1 MVKTIPIALIE
12 NVYKTLGVV
21 HRAAVS
27 EIRGGSYGVF

>member
-1 MVKTIPIALIE
+1 MVKTISLALIE

-27 EIRGGSYGVF
+27 EISRGSYGVF